1 MWNLIM
7 TLRMNVWVMIDIG
20 MRAVVLWALIIALL
34 RAILH
39 NLKGSRVMVMVV
51 LRVMEGSVN
60 VLLGVI
66 RVRRAIVLSGWT
78 VVLLGMTVQSLSQ
91 LIISHH
97 LKNKI
102 KVITDP
108 HRVNLFK
115 YPFQYFGGNFSYII

>member
-78 VVLLGMTVQSLSQ
+78 VVLLGIVQSLSQ
-91 LIISHH
+91 L
-97 LKNKI
+97 
-102 KVITDP
+102 
-108 HRVNLFK
+108 
-115 YPFQYFGGNFSYII
+115 